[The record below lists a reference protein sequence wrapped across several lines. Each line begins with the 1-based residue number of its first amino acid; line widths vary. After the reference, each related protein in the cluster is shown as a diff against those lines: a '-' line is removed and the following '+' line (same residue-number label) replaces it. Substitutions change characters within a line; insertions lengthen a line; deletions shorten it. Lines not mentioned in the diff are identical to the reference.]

1 MFTLCYISYKN
12 CSRKG
17 AFLSEVV
24 IKQVPFT
31 TSPPQKKIQ
40 IKKHKNALITIQS
53 LNRSTCAHCA
63 FTKRTL
69 HSTFV

>member
-31 TSPPQKKIQ
+31 TPPPKKNTN
-40 IKKHKNALITIQS
+40 KKT
-53 LNRSTCAHCA
+53 
-63 FTKRTL
+63 
-69 HSTFV
+69 

>member
-31 TSPPQKKIQ
+31 TSPPPKKKNTN
-40 IKKHKNALITIQS
+40 KKT
-53 LNRSTCAHCA
+53 
-63 FTKRTL
+63 
-69 HSTFV
+69 